1 MSDSTVHEES
11 RSASPTLME
20 EKEREREIVEE
31 EKLGV
36 AGDLEAAR
44 ERSMDEKLD
53 TKTEDPFLVEW
64 NGKDDPENPLNFKTR
79 RKVLLMVV
87 IAGIAFLTYRQLLLH

>member
-1 MSDSTVHEES
+1 
-11 RSASPTLME
+11 ME
-20 EKEREREIVEE
+20 ERERKRETVEE
-31 EKLGV
+31 GKLAV

-44 ERSMDEKLD
+44 EKSMDEKLD

-79 RKVLLMVV
+79 RKVLIMVV
-87 IAGIAFLTYRQLLLH
+87 IAAIAFLTYHQLLLH